1 MIAESVAYY
10 GENMIQLANLLVV
23 PTDDIMNK
31 TQKNRV
37 LQCLQYEQW
46 AGPQKDPK

>member
-23 PTDDIMNK
+23 PTDDIMKNK
-31 TQKNRV
+31 QNM
-37 LQCLQYEQW
+37 Y
-46 AGPQKDPK
+46 AGSITN